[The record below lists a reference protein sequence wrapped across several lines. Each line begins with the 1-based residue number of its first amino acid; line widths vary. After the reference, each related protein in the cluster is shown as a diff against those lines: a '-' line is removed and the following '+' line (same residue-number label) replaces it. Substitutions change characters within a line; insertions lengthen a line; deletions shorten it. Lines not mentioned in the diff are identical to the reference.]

1 MQLGKLRAAIR
12 KESTVKVIVE
22 GLGVEVAVQK
32 TDLLKALG
40 ERFDGQTVETG
51 MAMMDGSLIVEG
63 RGDGLEAFRR
73 APAEAVVEKV
83 AQHLRAAADQLDIED
98 AITASKAADDDLLGD
113 LF

>member
-12 KESTVKVIVE
+12 KESTVKVRIE
-22 GLGVEVAVQK
+22 GLGIEVAVQK

-51 MAMMDGSLIVEG
+51 MVLLDGCVISADLSFKFPRSVQ
-63 RGDGLEAFRR
+63 EAT
-73 APAEAVVEKV
+73 EA
-83 AQHLRAAADQLDIED
+83 ATGQLDIED

>member
-12 KESTVKVIVE
+12 KESTVKVRIE
-22 GLGVEVAVQK
+22 GLGIEVAVQK

-51 MAMMDGSLIVEG
+51 MVMRDGCVISENSFKFP
-63 RGDGLEAFRR
+63 RSPQ
-73 APAEAVVEKV
+73 APAEA
-83 AQHLRAAADQLDIED
+83 ATGQLDIED
-98 AITASKAADDDLLGD
+98 AIATSKAADDDLLGD